1 MTQVMYA
8 SHRFDNAPM
17 RSRHHHVH
25 GSRLGVESRY
35 IAWHSHF
42 TCLCGPSAALSR
54 PPVAI
59 ASAVTQST
67 QFPTYVISNQH
78 GHVLAPSLFTMDA
91 ASSGLP
97 TSRHF
102 VTQLLDSL
110 AAPSSI
116 DQTAAPANP
125 LKDVSDATRKQLLS
139 LQVLFPNEFVPALD
153 LLDRR
158 LVTRFRICSEAELA
172 ARATHAEQRDGVVGQ
187 DVQMQDTE
195 TEAGTETHAEP
206 HQPSDT
212 ETSNADT
219 HDRLDVTTTFKS
231 TAQAENTNTTEE
243 PVHLNTIHYVRSAQ
257 HRTSRYT
264 TSYDTL
270 TTYQVRLQSWNC
282 SCPAFA
288 FAAFPAGGNDS
299 PSPFPHDNAT
309 RRQSEGGK
317 GGRTWMF
324 GGISL
329 GNGMP
334 PICKHL
340 LACVLV
346 ERCGRLFGEFVEERH
361 VGVEEAAGWAAG
373 WGD

>member
-1 MTQVMYA
+1 
-8 SHRFDNAPM
+8 
-17 RSRHHHVH
+17 
-25 GSRLGVESRY
+25 
-35 IAWHSHF
+35 
-42 TCLCGPSAALSR
+42 
-54 PPVAI
+54 
-59 ASAVTQST
+59 
-67 QFPTYVISNQH
+67 
-78 GHVLAPSLFTMDA
+78 MDA

-172 ARATHAEQRDGVVGQ
+172 ARARGAEQRDGLVGQ

-219 HDRLDVTTTFKS
+219 HDRLDVTTTSNS
-231 TAQAENTNTTEE
+231 TAQDEATNTTTTNEE
-243 PVHLNTIHYVRSAQ
+243 PLHLNTIHYVRSAQ

-270 TTYQVRLQSWNC
+270 TTYQVRLESWNC

-288 FAAFPAGGNDS
+288 FAAFPAGNDS
-299 PSPFPHDNAT
+299 PSPPPSPHSNAS
-309 RRQSEGGK
+309 RWQSEGEK
-317 GGRTWMF
+317 GVMAWMF

-334 PICKHL
+334 PVCKHL

-346 ERCGRLFGEFVEERH
+346 ERCGRLFGEFVVERD